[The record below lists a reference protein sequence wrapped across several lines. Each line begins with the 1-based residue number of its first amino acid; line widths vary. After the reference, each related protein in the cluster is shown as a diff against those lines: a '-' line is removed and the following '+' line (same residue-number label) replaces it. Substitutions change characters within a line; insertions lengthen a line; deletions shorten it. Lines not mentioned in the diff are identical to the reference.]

1 MDRTSINFVCT
12 VSNALIL
19 PFMMLTYA
27 SMTTNLSWDA
37 LELISLN
44 KLSQILRF
52 SGWTA
57 LGLP

>member
-44 KLSQILRF
+44 KQILRF